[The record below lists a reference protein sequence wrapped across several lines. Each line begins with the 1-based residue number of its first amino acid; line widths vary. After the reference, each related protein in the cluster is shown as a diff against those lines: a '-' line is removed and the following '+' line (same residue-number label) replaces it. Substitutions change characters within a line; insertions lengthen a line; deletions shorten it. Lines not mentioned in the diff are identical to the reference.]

1 MMSSHKWEVQA
12 LSYQIHS
19 WLAQAQHNVSS
30 PHPSSQDT
38 KWSNFSACHGF
49 ATRLIHGRTTLCV
62 TGYQEFSGTVSV
74 WITKNTGCA
83 GNYWIEDRMLD
94 RRRLYSLVCNPPC
107 GPCTG
112 CLLITALQAVTRAH
126 GLYLAPPGRCTL
138 LSSSWHSAAPR
149 QGPWHGPASS
159 PSSLYN
165 FITLFQGIIEN
176 LTRRVVGF
184 KRTRK
189 LFILIN
195 WIEEQ

>member
-1 MMSSHKWEVQA
+1 MYP
-12 LSYQIHS
+12 L
-19 WLAQAQHNVSS
+19 LAPPVRT
-30 PHPSSQDT
+30 P

-62 TGYQEFSGTVSV
+62 TGYQEFSSTVSV
-74 WITKNTGCA
+74 WLTKNTGSA

-107 GPCTG
+107 VPCTG

-159 PSSLYN
+159 PSSPKHHHHLSSLYN
-165 FITLFQGIIEN
+165 FVSRNNWESDKEGC
-176 LTRRVVGF
+176 RV
-184 KRTRK
+184 
-189 LFILIN
+189 
-195 WIEEQ
+195 